1 MQTHLLSLNTPPPIL
16 EINNNDQTTAVVGSV
31 QNCVVIRNI
40 GSSIAIRIPS
50 LSQYGTVSAVH
61 LTDDKYDDLQQ
72 VLDSFK
78 LGQKLQCRII
88 GISLASNLAICTFKK
103 SIIEAPFIN
112 YSNIEIGSLVK

>member
-31 QNCVVIRNI
+31 QNCVAIRNI

-72 VLDSFK
+72 VLDS
-78 LGQKLQCRII
+78 
-88 GISLASNLAICTFKK
+88 
-103 SIIEAPFIN
+103 
-112 YSNIEIGSLVK
+112 